1 MLVAVLFINTLG
13 NATGCLPG
21 SAQYADRLQR
31 PIPPPPL
38 LPHRDK
44 VLVATKVA
52 GPSGQMTWIRG
63 GPAKVDAANI
73 AAAID
78 GSLLRLGTDYIDL
91 YQIHWPDRYV
101 PMFGDVEYRPASAYS
116 GAVPLEEQL
125 AALGDA
131 VRAGK
136 VRHVGLSN
144 ETAWGLMRCLHR
156 ADTSNNRGSLSSHEG
171 RSGGH
176 GGLSGG
182 DAQQNPEGSASS
194 LLLPRVASLQNAF
207 SLTCRTF
214 EAHLAE
220 CCQEEG
226 VSLLAY
232 SPLAMGLLTVRPP
245 LVIPPLPFPLMLRY
259 RSLCCPPMALL

>member
-1 MLVAVLFINTLG
+1 M
-13 NATGCLPG
+13 
-21 SAQYADRLQR
+21 
-31 PIPPPPL
+31 
-38 LPHRDK
+38 
-44 VLVATKVA
+44 LVATKVA

-101 PMFGDVEYRPASAYS
+101 PMFGDVEYRPGSAYS

-131 VRAGK
+131 VWAGK

-156 ADTSNNRGSLSSHEG
+156 ADTSNSSGSLSSHEG
-171 RSGGH
+171 RSGGRSSGH

-182 DAQQNPEGSASS
+182 DAQQNPESSASS

-232 SPLAMGLLTVRPP
+232 SPLAMGLLTVGATPSNF
-245 LVIPPLPFPLMLRY
+245 PPLPLMLPMV
-259 RSLCCPPMALL
+259 SLISPPL

>member
-1 MLVAVLFINTLG
+1 M
-13 NATGCLPG
+13 
-21 SAQYADRLQR
+21 
-31 PIPPPPL
+31 
-38 LPHRDK
+38 
-44 VLVATKVA
+44 LVATKVA

-101 PMFGDVEYRPASAYS
+101 PMFGDVEYRPGSAYS

-131 VRAGK
+131 VREGK

-156 ADTSNNRGSLSSHEG
+156 ADTSNSSGSLNSHEG

-176 GGLSGG
+176 NGGLRDGG
-182 DAQQNPEGSASS
+182 AQQNPEDSASPLP

-220 CCQEEG
+220 CCQEEV

-232 SPLAMGLLTVRPP
+232 SPLAMGLLTVGALPSNYPP
-245 LVIPPLPFPLMLRY
+245 SPLMLPMV
-259 RSLCCPPMALL
+259 SLTFRRPLMLWL